1 MAAVSE
7 TVDTPAAS
15 TASALGMLPLRA
27 WPLAARRGLVGVFTD
42 IDDTL
47 TTHGAITPDALQALA
62 ALRAAGL
69 LVIGTTG
76 RPIGWCEV
84 LVKGDASRGQRAWPL
99 DALVAENGGVAWVPT
114 ASGWQKVYP
123 QDATT
128 RARNQARM
136 QRIAE
141 RIAHEVPG
149 AHESRDSVGRETD
162 LSIDHGEFA
171 RLSPAAMAQV
181 VAIMQAEGMHTTV
194 SSIHTHGCFG
204 SFTKWTG
211 ACWLLTEHFG
221 RALRDELAHWAF
233 VGDSGNDVAMFAHFS
248 HSIGVANIL
257 PAAADLSQRP
267 RYITPSARGAGFA
280 EVVAAILA
288 ARQV

>member
-27 WPLAARRGLVGVFTD
+27 WPLAARRGLVGMFTD

-84 LVKGDASRGQRAWPL
+84 LVKGDASRGLHPWPL

-123 QDATT
+123 QDAST
-128 RARNQARM
+128 RARNREYM

-149 AHESRDSVGRETD
+149 AHVSRDSVGRETD

-181 VAIMQAEGMHTTV
+181 VAIMQAEGMHT
-194 SSIHTHGCFG
+194 HGCFG

-221 RALRDELAHWAF
+221 RALRYELEHWVF

-257 PAAADLSQRP
+257 PVAGDLSHRP
-267 RYITPSARGAGFA
+267 RYTTPSARGAGFA

>member
-1 MAAVSE
+1 MPD
-7 TVDTPAAS
+7 TLDTPA
-15 TASALGMLPLRA
+15 TDTISALGMLPLQS
-27 WPLAARRGLVGVFTD
+27 WPAADRRNVVGVFTD

-47 TTHGAITPDALQALA
+47 TTHGSITPDALQALA

-76 RPIGWCEV
+76 RPMGWCEP
-84 LVKGDASRGQRAWPL
+84 LVKGDATHGLHAWPL
-99 DALVAENGGVAWVPT
+99 DALVAENGGAAWVPT
-114 ASGWQKVYP
+114 ASGWQKIHP

-128 RARNQARM
+128 RARNRERM
-136 QRIAE
+136 QRIAK
-141 RIAHEVPG
+141 RIAREVPG
-149 AHESRDSVGRETD
+149 AHESRDSAGRETD

-181 VAIMQAEGMHTTV
+181 VAIMQVEGLHTTV

-204 SFTKWTG
+204 LFTKWTG
-211 ACWLLTEHFG
+211 ACWLLAHHFG
-221 RALRDELAHWAF
+221 RKLENELARWVF

-248 HSIGVANIL
+248 HSVGVANIL
-257 PAAADLSQRP
+257 PVAAGLSHRP

-280 EVVAAILA
+280 EVAAAILA
-288 ARQV
+288 ARRP